1 MASEIKGFL
10 EFVGFIAIS
19 RPVHKNGIFLMMTP

>member
-1 MASEIKGFL
+1 LPSGFHRNFL

-19 RPVHKNGIFLMMTP
+19 GQCGSKDRPVEE